1 MVLAMEGDEASGRK
15 PGAAPSV
22 FLNTAASEREPMFS
36 PDGRWL
42 AYVSG
47 TPGRGDVY
55 VRPFPGPGTEVQ
67 ISTGGGS
74 NPTWS
79 RARDEIAYGTPGQIA
94 VVPYAV
100 VSGSFRAGK
109 ARPWPGGRYQTR
121 GPNRMFDLHPDGDR
135 LALAPAPKPAGD
147 LVTYYMHFFD
157 ELWRIAPSSGR

>member
-1 MVLAMEGDEASGRK
+1 MEGDEASGRK
-15 PGAAPSV
+15 PGATPSV

-47 TPGRGDVY
+47 TSGRGDVY
-55 VRPFPGPGTEVQ
+55 VRPFPGPAQ
-67 ISTGGGS
+67 RCRFLRAAAD
-74 NPTWS
+74 PTWS
-79 RARDEIAYGTPGQIA
+79 RARDEIATARQRQIV
-94 VVPYAV
+94 VVPYTV
-100 VSGSFRAGK
+100 VGGSFRAGK

-147 LVTYYMHFFD
+147 LVTYYMHFFE